1 MATTSLADLR
11 EEMLGVARGE
21 RAPSPLPTAAVLQVL
36 CSPENLDL
44 LRIIHAQRPA
54 TVSALAALAGR
65 AQPNVSRA
73 LQQLARHGLVRLQPQ
88 GREVRPVPTLARID
102 IDIDIDIARGTY
114 AAVPLPV

>member
-1 MATTSLADLR
+1 MAMATRSLADLR
-11 EEMLGVARGE
+11 EEMRGVARGE
-21 RAPSPLPTAAVLQVL
+21 RQASPLPAAAVLQVL
-36 CSPENLDL
+36 SSPENLDL
-44 LRIIHAQRPA
+44 LRIIHEQRPA

-73 LQQLARHGLVRLQPQ
+73 LQQLARHGLVRLQPE

-102 IDIDIDIARGTY
+102 IDIAHGTY